1 MVNGGYA
8 FYCKE
13 VCVSEGLV
21 YARSTRIEGKR
32 IAHGIR
38 QKKRKRCGEREGG
51 REEEMGMKGIDRV
64 GGRGD
69 GVGDE

>member
-51 REEEMGMKGIDRV
+51 
-64 GGRGD
+64 
-69 GVGDE
+69 